1 MFSCQNKNDA
11 YDKFKIIDSGTWNL
25 LAIKSSEGYII
36 GSSDYQIISGSY
48 LVADFKYKKILIKI
62 KDKEVQGDFIIKKEG
77 EDYTFSIYN
86 ASDTLFNDKYEIV
99 LNTLSEDSLSTDF
112 GLILKSENL
121 FIATKKIE
129 VGKSI
134 IDGLQ

>member
-86 ASDTLFNDKYEIV
+86 ASDTLFNDKFEIV